1 MQALKEVEAAKEL
14 MREAANWSVM
24 RWLSEKKRVR
34 KAADVANDALDAAE
48 RVVKAT
54 WADEVQAAYA
64 ELSSGGKATATDSQL
79 LEAVKAIKLADEVA
93 YKAHMDAEDV
103 FDRAEKRLSTAMAR
117 EGTRKAIA
125 SWELHE
131 RAIELAEAVQE
142 RRAVS

>member
-14 MREAANWSVM
+14 MREAVNWSVV

-48 RVVKAT
+48 RKVKAT
-54 WADEVQAAYA
+54 WGEEVKTAYA
-64 ELSSGGKATATDSQL
+64 NLRSGEKVAAKDPRL
-79 LEAVKAIKLADEVA
+79 LEAVKAIKQADDAA
-93 YKAHMDAEDV
+93 YQAHVEAEDI
-103 FDRAEKRLSTAMAR
+103 FDRAEQRLSTAMAR

-131 RAIELAEAVQE
+131 RAIELAEGVQE
-142 RRAVS
+142 RRPIS

>member
-34 KAADVANDALDAAE
+34 RAADVANDALDAAE
-48 RVVKAT
+48 RKVKAT
-54 WADEVQAAYA
+54 WREDVETAYA
-64 ELSSGGKATATDSQL
+64 KLRSGEKVAVKDPRL
-79 LEAVKAIKLADEVA
+79 LEAVKAIKKADDEA
-93 YKAHMDAEDV
+93 YQAHLEAEDI

-131 RAIELAEAVQE
+131 RAIELAEGVQT
-142 RRAVS
+142 RRPVS